1 MRDDEY
7 LAEEEGRRAT
17 ANRLLD
23 LVGAHRPRGRLLDVG
38 CGHGLLLDEA
48 RRRGYDTVGLE
59 LSREAARHARETLG
73 LDVRELPLEA
83 FTEGTNG
90 DSPGAFDAIVLADVI
105 EHLDDPVAAIDQC
118 AALLRPGGVLC
129 VVTPGPVVGHGE
141 ARGQALVGLPGRA
154 HGPAAAPHAARADQ
168 RRRPRDL
175 RRRPVRAHVR
185 GQALGRRARG
195 AAAGAATASARSRTA
210 CRR

>member
-1 MRDDEY
+1 MLPQGDALHELYRDMRDDEY
-7 LAEEEGRRAT
+7 LVEEEGRRAT

-48 RRRGYDTVGLE
+48 RKRGYDTVGLE

-90 DSPGAFDAIVLADVI
+90 DSPASSTRS
-105 EHLDDPVAAIDQC
+105 C
-118 AALLRPGGVLC
+118 SR
-129 VVTPGPVVGHGE
+129 TSSSTSMT
-141 ARGQALVGLPGRA
+141 RW
-154 HGPAAAPHAARADQ
+154 
-168 RRRPRDL
+168 PRS
-175 RRRPVRAHVR
+175 
-185 GQALGRRARG
+185 
-195 AAAGAATASARSRTA
+195 TSARR
-210 CRR
+210 C